1 MQFMRYQGG
10 FALLL
15 ALLFSFPI
23 PQPLIHQS
31 MLLHM
36 AVQLPLLL
44 LAGYWLMQACPDS
57 SQQLDWPLTMSA
69 WIWVYCTLIFWM
81 LPIHLDKVLVFASWD
96 IAKIISLLLAGGVLY
111 QALQAPL
118 LWGAFFIGSLAIGL
132 IFVGVYYQQAE
143 VRVCS
148 NYLIASQQH
157 AGIALLAWGVVL
169 LLYLLLKSKH
179 KLWH

>member
-1 MQFMRYQGG
+1 
-10 FALLL
+10 
-15 ALLFSFPI
+15 
-23 PQPLIHQS
+23 
-31 MLLHM
+31 
-36 AVQLPLLL
+36 
-44 LAGYWLMQACPDS
+44 
-57 SQQLDWPLTMSA
+57 
-69 WIWVYCTLIFWM
+69 
-81 LPIHLDKVLVFASWD
+81 
-96 IAKIISLLLAGGVLY
+96 VLY

-157 AGIALLAWGVVL
+157 AGVALLAWGVVL